1 MKNWKKYSLVFVAIG
16 IISFISISF
25 LVHPQQNVAI
35 AQNSPDGN
43 GANKISK
50 TIFVSN
56 SSSVPISSTAGTASI
71 SNPTGIMYTTKFE
84 CGSIYA
90 GEGPLRPG
98 HYDTDV
104 SIFNKQKFKTTMLW
118 NAIVNNGSASN
129 AILLNLNSES
139 ATAITCQDIRKV
151 IGNYNGNFLEGFIV
165 INVPL
170 DSVLQSS
177 KGSVIPTISGN
188 DINLLEVQ
196 AFYTAN
202 ALDVLPHEII
212 VDKISFYI
220 IQDRSG
226 KIPQDMLRKT
236 LDISISSGLNEISD
250 TEKKVKD
257 ALAKQYNLSDNDLPK
272 IVVRIKS
279 VSVGVGVL
287 IDDHAISL
295 STVKPQLSSE

>member
-25 LVHPQQNVAI
+25 LVHPQQNFAI

>member
-25 LVHPQQNVAI
+25 LVHPQQNFAI

-202 ALDVLPHEII
+202 ALDVLPHEVI

-220 IQDRSG
+220 IQDGSG

-236 LDISISSGLNEISD
+236 LDISIPSGLNEISD

>member
-25 LVHPQQNVAI
+25 LVHPQQNFVI
-35 AQNSPDGN
+35 AQSSPDGN

-71 SNPTGIMYTTKFE
+71 SNPTRIMYTTKFE

-139 ATAITCQDIRKV
+139 ATAVTCQDIRKV
-151 IGNYNGNFLEGFIV
+151 IDNYNGNFLEGFIV

-202 ALDVLPHEII
+202 ALDVLPHEVI

-220 IQDRSG
+220 IQDGSG

-236 LDISISSGLNEISD
+236 LDISIPSGLNEISD

-257 ALAKQYNLSDNDLPK
+257 VLAKQYNLSDNDLPK